1 MAKTLWLIWDGAS
14 HALVVDLLQRGA
26 LPHLQRVVARGSLAA
41 MAPPGPNSETP
52 PGLMTLF
59 TGCEEAD
66 HGTPGFTA
74 PLPSSQQHS
83 VLESVSGFDSRWL
96 RRPPVWVEA
105 AAARRTVS
113 LVCTAFA
120 PDPRQRVPYPW
131 PYPTASYCCVID
143 GYNQEMARPQL
154 VRLREGT
161 TTLTMAEQKYEVHQE
176 KHGYTV
182 YSPTG
187 AAMPLVPFHQPEDL
201 LPLWLDRT
209 AGIGAYVAWLR
220 ASGTPES
227 DWLWCS
233 AVHQFA
239 SYPHQ
244 NWPHDLGPFLGAGI
258 GWFFSRGVIGK
269 GPRLAVSTLQALT
282 CRVARFFG
290 EMAVQALARHPAD
303 LMLFYQPAI
312 DEISHQMLRDALA
325 DWPYG
330 AAAQAML
337 AVHQEVDHQL
347 GRLLDGL
354 EDDDT
359 LLISS
364 DHGHEPIHR
373 AIRPNVLLRQAG
385 LLAIKGDKIDL
396 ARTHAVFHS
405 SGWVL
410 VNTTD
415 RAGGIVPR
423 GEYEATLQEV
433 EQCLDAAVD
442 PTTGKP
448 LGLRHSRS
456 LWQGDAPPPGDLF
469 IWAPPHMELR
479 PYLFGPVCT
488 PPEIGGNHQT
498 SLHDSPYLQALLA
511 GCGPGLHG
519 ALLPTRNSGVATLI
533 RRALRLPTTDTLG
546 MLAPSPCGREQ
557 G

>member
-1 MAKTLWLIWDGAS
+1 
-14 HALVVDLLQRGA
+14 
-26 LPHLQRVVARGSLAA
+26 
-41 MAPPGPNSETP
+41 
-52 PGLMTLF
+52 
-59 TGCEEAD
+59 
-66 HGTPGFTA
+66 
-74 PLPSSQQHS
+74 
-83 VLESVSGFDSRWL
+83 
-96 RRPPVWVEA
+96 
-105 AAARRTVS
+105 
-113 LVCTAFA
+113 
-120 PDPRQRVPYPW
+120 
-131 PYPTASYCCVID
+131 
-143 GYNQEMARPQL
+143 
-154 VRLREGT
+154 
-161 TTLTMAEQKYEVHQE
+161 MAEQKYEVRQE

-182 YSPTG
+182 YSPSG

-347 GRLLDGL
+347 GRLLEGL

-415 RAGGIVPR
+415 RAGGIVPHGNMR
-423 GEYEATLQEV
+423 QL
-433 EQCLDAAVD
+433 
-442 PTTGKP
+442 
-448 LGLRHSRS
+448 SRRLS
-456 LWQGDAPPPGDLF
+456 SVW
-469 IWAPPHMELR
+469 M
-479 PYLFGPVCT
+479 
-488 PPEIGGNHQT
+488 
-498 SLHDSPYLQALLA
+498 
-511 GCGPGLHG
+511 
-519 ALLPTRNSGVATLI
+519 LPLI
-533 RRALRLPTTDTLG
+533 RRLASRSVCGIVGVSGKVTPHRQAICSSGPHHIWNCVRTSLG
-546 MLAPSPCGREQ
+546 QSVHHPKLAAIIRPRCMIRRISRRSWRVVAQVCTAHYCPPAIVVSRRSFGVR
-557 G
+557 

>member
-1 MAKTLWLIWDGAS
+1 
-14 HALVVDLLQRGA
+14 
-26 LPHLQRVVARGSLAA
+26 

-66 HGTPGFTA
+66 HGTPGFNA
-74 PLPSSQQHS
+74 PLPVTSQYS
-83 VLESVSGFDSRWL
+83 VSESVSGFDARWL
-96 RRPPVWVEA
+96 RCPPVWVEA

-131 PYPTASYCCVID
+131 PYPTPSYCCVID
-143 GYNQEMARPQL
+143 GYNHEVARHQL

-161 TTLTMAEQKYEVHQE
+161 ATITIAEQKYEVR
-176 KHGYTV
+176 KKDRGYTV
-182 YSPTG
+182 YSPAG
-187 AAMPLVPFHQPEDL
+187 AAMPLVPFQQPDNL

-209 AGIGAYVAWLR
+209 AGIGAYLAWLR
-220 ASGTPES
+220 APGPPET

-239 SYPHQ
+239 SQPRQ
-244 NWPHDLGPFLGAGI
+244 SWPHELGPFLGAGI
-258 GWFFSRGVIGK
+258 GWFFSRGILGK
-269 GPRLAVSTLQALT
+269 GPRLTLTTLQVLT
-282 CRVARFFG
+282 CGVARFFG

-330 AAAQAML
+330 AAARAML

-364 DHGHEPIHR
+364 DHGHEPIHCS
-373 AIRPNVLLRQAG
+373 IRPNVLLRQAG
-385 LLAIKGDKIDL
+385 LLTTKGDKIDL
-396 ARTHAVFHS
+396 ERTHAVFHS

-410 VNTTD
+410 INTTD

-423 GEYEATLQEV
+423 GAYEATLQEV
-433 EQCLDAAVD
+433 EQCLDAAMD
-442 PTTGKP
+442 RTTGKP
-448 LGLRHSRS
+448 LSLQHSRC

-498 SLHDSPYLQALLA
+498 SLHDSPYLQAILA
-511 GCGPGLHG
+511 GCGPGWHG
-519 ALLPTRNSGVATLI
+519 TTLPTRNSGVAALI
-533 RRALRLPTTDTLG
+533 RQALRLPTTV
-546 MLAPSPCGREQ
+546 APGI
-557 G
+557 

>member
-1 MAKTLWLIWDGAS
+1 LAKTIWLIWDGAS
-14 HALVVDLLQRGA
+14 HPLVTDLLQRGA
-26 LPHLQRVVARGSLAA
+26 LPHLQRVVARGGLAA

-66 HGTPGFTA
+66 HGTPGFNA
-74 PLPSSQQHS
+74 PLPVTSQYS
-83 VLESVSGFDSRWL
+83 VSESVSGFDARWL
-96 RRPPVWVEA
+96 RCPPVWVEA

-131 PYPTASYCCVID
+131 PYPTPSYCCVID
-143 GYNQEMARPQL
+143 GYNHEVARHQL

-161 TTLTMAEQKYEVHQE
+161 ATLTIAEQKYEVR
-176 KHGYTV
+176 KKDRGYTV
-182 YSPTG
+182 YSPAG
-187 AAMPLVPFHQPEDL
+187 AAMPLVPFQQPDNL

-209 AGIGAYVAWLR
+209 AGIGAYLAWLR
-220 ASGTPES
+220 APGPPET

-239 SYPHQ
+239 SQPRQ
-244 NWPHDLGPFLGAGI
+244 SWPHELGPFLGAGI
-258 GWFFSRGVIGK
+258 GWFFSRGILGK
-269 GPRLAVSTLQALT
+269 GPRLTLATLQVLT
-282 CRVARFFG
+282 CGVARFFG

-330 AAAQAML
+330 AAARAML

-364 DHGHEPIHR
+364 DHGHEPIHCS
-373 AIRPNVLLRQAG
+373 IRPNVLLRQAG
-385 LLAIKGDKIDL
+385 LLTTKGDKIDL
-396 ARTHAVFHS
+396 ERTHAVFHS

-410 VNTTD
+410 INTTD

-423 GEYEATLQEV
+423 GAYEATLQEV
-433 EQCLDAAVD
+433 EQCLDAAMD
-442 PTTGKP
+442 RTTGKP
-448 LGLRHSRS
+448 LSLQHSRC

-498 SLHDSPYLQALLA
+498 SLHDSPYLQAILA
-511 GCGPGLHG
+511 GCGPGWHG
-519 ALLPTRNSGVATLI
+519 TTLPTRNSGVAALI
-533 RRALRLPTTDTLG
+533 RQALRLPTTV
-546 MLAPSPCGREQ
+546 APGI
-557 G
+557 

>member
-14 HALVVDLLQRGA
+14 YALVADLLQRGA
-26 LPHLQRVVARGSLAA
+26 LPHLQRVVAGGSLAA

-74 PLPSSQQHS
+74 PLPPSQQHS
-83 VLESVSGFDSRWL
+83 VLDSVSGFDMRWL

-120 PDPRQRVPYPW
+120 PDPLRRVPYPW
-131 PYPTASYCCVID
+131 PYPTASYRCVID
-143 GYNQEMARPQL
+143 GYNHELARPQL
-154 VRLREGT
+154 VRLQEGT
-161 TTLTMAEQKYEVHQE
+161 TTLTLAEQKYEIHRE

-182 YSPTG
+182 YSPAG
-187 AAMPLVPFHQPEDL
+187 VAMPLVPFQQPEDL
-201 LPLWLDRT
+201 LPLWLDRA
-209 AGIGAYVAWLR
+209 AGIGAYLACLR
-220 ASGTPES
+220 ESGMPEN

-233 AVHQFA
+233 AVQQFV
-239 SYPHQ
+239 SDPHQ
-244 NWPHDLGPFLGAGI
+244 DWPLDFGPFLGAGI
-258 GWFFSRGVIGK
+258 GWFFSRGFIGK
-269 GPRLAVSTLQALT
+269 GPRLAVSTLRALT

-290 EMAVQALARHPAD
+290 ELAVQALARHPAD

-337 AVHQEVDHQL
+337 AVHQEVDRQL
-347 GRLLDGL
+347 GRLLEGL
-354 EDDDT
+354 ADDDT

-373 AIRPNVLLRQAG
+373 AIRPNVLFRQAG

-396 ARTHAVFHS
+396 AHTRAVFHS

-415 RAGGIVPR
+415 RADGSVPQ
-423 GEYEATLQEV
+423 GAYEATLQEV

-456 LWQGDAPPPGDLF
+456 LWHGAAPPPGDLF
-469 IWAPPHMELR
+469 IWAPPQVELR

-488 PPEIGGNHQT
+488 SPEIGGNHQT
-498 SLHDSPYLQALLA
+498 SLHDSPYLPALLA

-519 ALLPTRNSGVATLI
+519 APLPTRNSGVAMLI
-533 RRALRLPTTDTLG
+533 RRALRLPPTDTLDR
-546 MLAPSPCGREQ
+546 LAPSPGGPEQ

>member
-1 MAKTLWLIWDGAS
+1 LAKILWLIWDGAS

-26 LPHLQRVVARGSLAA
+26 LPHLQRVVTRGSLTA

-74 PLPSSQQHS
+74 PLPSTPQHS
-83 VLESVSGFDSRWL
+83 VVESVSGFDNRWL

-120 PDPRQRVPYPW
+120 PDPSQRVPYPW
-131 PYPTASYCCVID
+131 PYPTASYRCVID
-143 GYNQEMARPQL
+143 GYNQEIARPQL
-154 VRLREGT
+154 VRLQEGT
-161 TTLTMAEQKYEVHQE
+161 TTLTLAEQQYHVHQE
-176 KHGYTV
+176 QHGYTV
-182 YSPTG
+182 YSPGGTTV
-187 AAMPLVPFHQPEDL
+187 PLVPFHQPEDL

-220 ASGTPES
+220 ASGTPGT

-233 AVHQFA
+233 AVQQFA
-239 SYPHQ
+239 AYPHQ
-244 NWPHDLGPFLGAGI
+244 SWPHDVGPFLGAGI
-258 GWFFSRGVIGK
+258 GWFFSRGCIGK

-312 DEISHQMLRDALA
+312 DEISHQMLRDALV

-337 AVHQEVDHQL
+337 AVHQEVDYQL

-373 AIRPNVLLRQAG
+373 AIRPNVLLRHDG

-396 ARTHAVFHS
+396 ARTRAVFHS

-423 GEYEATLQEV
+423 WEYEAALREV

-442 PTTGKP
+442 PRTGQP

-469 IWAPPHMELR
+469 IWAPPQVELR

-511 GCGPGLHG
+511 GCGPGLRG

-533 RRALRLPTTDTLG
+533 RRALRLPTMHTPDI
-546 MLAPSPCGREQ
+546 LAPSPSRRGQE
-557 G
+557 

>member
-14 HALVVDLLQRGA
+14 HALVTDLVRRGA
-26 LPHLQRVVARGSLAA
+26 LPHLQRVVARGSLTA

-59 TGCEEAD
+59 TGCEEPD

-74 PLPSSQQHS
+74 PLPSTPQHS
-83 VLESVSGFDSRWL
+83 VLESVSGFDARWL

-120 PDPRQRVPYPW
+120 PDPLRRVPYPW
-131 PYPTASYCCVID
+131 PYPAASYQCVID
-143 GYNQEMARPQL
+143 GYNQEIARPQL
-154 VRLREGT
+154 VRLQTGT
-161 TTLTMAEQKYEVHQE
+161 TVVTIAQQQYNIRQE
-176 KHGYTV
+176 KQGYTV
-182 YSPTG
+182 YSPAG
-187 AAMPLVPFHQPEDL
+187 AAMPLVPLQPSGDL
-201 LPLWLDRT
+201 LPLWLDRP
-209 AGIGAYVAWLR
+209 AGIGLYLAWLR
-220 ASGTPES
+220 VSGTAET

-233 AVHQFA
+233 AVQQLA
-239 SYPHQ
+239 SYPPQ
-244 NWPHDLGPFLGAGI
+244 SWLYDLGPFLGAGI

-269 GPRLAVSTLQALT
+269 GPRLAIATLQAVT

-290 EMAVQALARHPAD
+290 EIAVQALAHHPAD

-312 DEISHQMLRDALA
+312 DEISHQMLREALA

-337 AVHQEVDHQL
+337 AVHQEVDRQL
-347 GRLLDGL
+347 GRLLDDL
-354 EDDDT
+354 ADDDT

-373 AIRPNVLLRQAG
+373 AIRPNILLRQAG
-385 LLAIKGDKIDL
+385 LLALQGDKIDL
-396 ARTHAVFHS
+396 AHTRAVFHS

-410 VNTTD
+410 INTTD
-415 RAGGIVPR
+415 RSGGIVPPAA
-423 GEYEATLQEV
+423 YEATLQEV
-433 EQCLDAAVD
+433 EQCLDTAVD
-442 PTTGKP
+442 PVTGKS
-448 LGLRHSRS
+448 LGLRYSRS

-469 IWAPPHMELR
+469 IWPPPHVELR
-479 PYLFGPVCT
+479 PYLFGAVCT
-488 PPEIGGNHQT
+488 PSEIGGNHQT
-498 SLHDSPYLQALLA
+498 SLHNSPYLQALLA

-519 ALLPTRNSGVATLI
+519 ALMPTRNSGVATLI
-533 RRALRLPTTDTLG
+533 RRALGLPSEGVHL
-546 MLAPSPCGREQ
+546 L
-557 G
+557 